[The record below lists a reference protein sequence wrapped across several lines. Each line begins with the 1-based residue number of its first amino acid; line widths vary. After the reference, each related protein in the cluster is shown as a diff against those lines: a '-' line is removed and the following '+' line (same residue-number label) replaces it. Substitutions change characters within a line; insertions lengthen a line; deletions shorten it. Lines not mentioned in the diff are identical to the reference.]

1 MPETVLHWLRFRP
14 NNRAGWVAG
23 MHMDFA
29 KEYAR
34 RSDEE
39 IWLLIKDRHNLVD
52 EARDAL
58 EVEVQKR
65 KRNGFQLHVPEP
77 EKPRLDIE
85 EDDDDVNVVVVHS
98 RELRFPRVCPRCLA
112 PADAVVRISCDGG
125 SSWGLIPIV
134 DYALGLWRYL
144 FSRYSV
150 PFCNKCAVSVRLRRW
165 VERLF
170 MVAVPAGSVYLFVR
184 YHIGVFGLLVTCV
197 CLYAA
202 GFGIWILSRMPKRW
216 TPAGIEILS
225 GWSSKDRRLAFAKPE
240 YEKAFVALNHA
251 RRRDKATRN
260 G

>member
-1 MPETVLHWLRFRP
+1 
-14 NNRAGWVAG
+14 
-23 MHMDFA
+23 MHLDFA
-29 KEYAR
+29 KEYAQ

-39 IWLLIKDRHNLVD
+39 IRRIIQDRHNLVD

-58 EVEVQKR
+58 DVEVQKR
-65 KRNGFQLHVPEP
+65 KRSGFQLHVREP
-77 EKPRLDIE
+77 EEPRLHIEIE

-98 RELRFPRVCPRCLA
+98 RELRFPKICPRCLA
-112 PADAVVRISCDGG
+112 PTSAVVRISCDGG

-134 DYALGLWRYL
+134 DYALGFWRYL
-144 FSRYSV
+144 FSRYPV

-170 MVAVPAGSVYLFVR
+170 MVAVPAGSVYLLVR
-184 YHIGVFGLLVTCV
+184 YHMGVFGFLVTCV

-216 TPAGIEILS
+216 GPAGIEILS

-251 RRRDKATRN
+251 RRSGRATRK

>member
-1 MPETVLHWLRFRP
+1 
-14 NNRAGWVAG
+14 
-23 MHMDFA
+23 MHLDFA
-29 KEYAR
+29 KEYAQ

-39 IWLLIKDRHNLVD
+39 IRRIIQDRHNLVD

-58 EVEVQKR
+58 DLEVQKR
-65 KRNGFQLHVPEP
+65 KRSGFQLHVREP
-77 EKPRLDIE
+77 EEPRLHIEIE

-98 RELRFPRVCPRCLA
+98 RELRFPKICPRCLA
-112 PADAVVRISCDGG
+112 PTSAVVRISCDGG

-134 DYALGLWRYL
+134 DYALGFWRYL
-144 FSRYSV
+144 FSRYPV

-170 MVAVPAGSVYLFVR
+170 MVAVPAGSVYLLVR
-184 YHIGVFGLLVTCV
+184 YHMSVFGFLVICV

-216 TPAGIEILS
+216 GPAGIEILS

-251 RRRDKATRN
+251 RRSGRAARK